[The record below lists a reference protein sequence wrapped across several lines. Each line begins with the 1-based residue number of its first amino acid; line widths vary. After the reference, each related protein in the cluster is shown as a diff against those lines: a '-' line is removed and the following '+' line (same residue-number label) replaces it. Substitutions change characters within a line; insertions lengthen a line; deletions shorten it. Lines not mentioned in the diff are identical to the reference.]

1 MLKKYVD
8 DSIARIRRWKGLI
21 ELREQRDKTTEIGM
35 AQSLATPEGSKWQ
48 GYAATNKRLHFAS
61 LRMLFAIQHERRKY
75 GEGNLTGLDREEGD
89 AAVVPAASGES
100 QDVGSNPG
108 ETPAVENQ
116 NENGAV
122 VTQVVGGAGGNN
134 APAASSAVD
143 AVDAFEFSP
152 EEIAAAVAWGR
163 QRTEAI
169 LNEGTQS
176 EELLDRIPSE
186 LLDPSAHTAQRSSP

>member
-1 MLKKYVD
+1 MVRHVIDLPTIEQGKAMLEKYVD

-35 AQSLATPEGSKWQ
+35 AQSLVTPEGSKWQ

-75 GEGNLTGLDREEGD
+75 GEGDLSGLDREEGAA
-89 AAVVPAASGES
+89 AAVVPAESGEP
-100 QDVGSNPG
+100 QELEPNPG

-116 NENGAV
+116 TENEAV
-122 VTQVVGGAGGNN
+122 TTEVVGGAGGNN
-134 APAASSAVD
+134 APETRRGVD
-143 AVDAFEFSP
+143 PAGPFEFSP

-163 QRTEAI
+163 QKTEAI
-169 LNEGTQS
+169 LKE
-176 EELLDRIPSE
+176 
-186 LLDPSAHTAQRSSP
+186 A